1 MKQQNTILR
10 WVPLAILLIGLF
22 LVMYF
27 RLYTYLSFES
37 LQQHQKILS
46 TWTQQHFWLASIIF
60 ILVYIIAVAISVP
73 GAVFLTL
80 AGGFLFGVL
89 FGTVYVV
96 ISATLGAIL
105 VFLAMKTALRQWVEK
120 YAGRFIKQ
128 MEQGFQKDAWSYLMV
143 LRLVPI
149 FPFWVVNIVPALLGV
164 RLRTFAVTTFFG
176 IVPGSLVYV
185 WVGSGL
191 NYIFQRQE
199 KPNLHII
206 FAPQILLPLLA
217 LALLSLVPLIYKRYF
232 RENHG
237 TNNKHKN

>member
-1 MKQQNTILR
+1 MKQQNAILR
-10 WVPLAILLIGLF
+10 WLPLAILLAALF
-22 LVMYF
+22 FVFYF

-37 LQQHQKILS
+37 LQQHREFLS
-46 TWTQQHFWLASIIF
+46 TWTSQHFLLASIVFMVI
-60 ILVYIIAVAISVP
+60 YIIAVAISVP

-80 AGGFLFGVL
+80 AGGFLFGVF
-89 FGTVYVV
+89 FGTLYVV

-105 VFLAMKTALRQWVEK
+105 IFLAMKTALRQWVEK

-128 MEQGFQKDAWSYLMV
+128 MEQGFQKDAFSYLMV

-176 IVPGSLVYV
+176 IIPGSLVYV

-191 NYIFQRQE
+191 NYVFQRQE

-217 LALLSLVPLIYKRYF
+217 LAFLSLVPLIYKRFF
-232 RENHG
+232 RENYG
-237 TNNKHKN
+237 TNNNHKN